1 MTLSGLIGL
10 IFIII
15 FFGAIVISAAA
26 GRGQSGVNLRE
37 IPAFITLRRAVGLAV
52 EAGSRL
58 HISIGRGKI
67 TSPESASAFVG
78 LSMLE
83 RMARSASTGD
93 RPPIITTGDP
103 TLTILAQDTMKSSFQ
118 DLGLI
123 DQYDPT
129 ASQLT
134 GVTPFSFAA
143 GALMVA
149 RDKKSS
155 TSIMIGNFGPEVAL
169 LTDGSERSGNL
180 TLAGTDNL
188 SAQAILYATADQ
200 PIIGEELYAGGAYVQ
215 AGVFHTASLRA
226 QDAIRWLLVAAI
238 LIGIILKAL
247 GIDQMIANALGG
259 LL

>member
-1 MTLSGLIGL
+1 VTLSGLIGL
-10 IFIII
+10 IFIFI
-15 FFGAIVISAAA
+15 FFGLIVISAAA
-26 GRGQSGVNLRE
+26 GRSQPGANLRE
-37 IPAFITLRRAVGLAV
+37 ITAFVTLRRAVGLAV

-78 LSMLE
+78 LSMLG

-93 RPPIITTGDP
+93 RPPVITTGDAA
-103 TLTILAQDTMKSSFQ
+103 LTILAQDTMKSSFQ

-123 DQYDPT
+123 EQFDST
-129 ASQLT
+129 ASQLS
-134 GVTPFSFAA
+134 GVTPFSYAA

-169 LTDGSERSGNL
+169 LTDGSERGGNL

-188 SAQAILYATADQ
+188 SAQAILYATAND
-200 PIIGEELYAGGAYVQ
+200 PIIGEELFAGGAYVQ
-215 AGVFHTASLRA
+215 AGPFHTASLRA
-226 QDAIRWLLVAAI
+226 QDVIRWLLVAVI
-238 LIGIILKAL
+238 IIGVVLKAL
-247 GIDQMIANALGG
+247 GIDQAVMNALGG
-259 LL
+259 IL